1 MSSMVQ
7 DLYDM
12 GLTDSLGGM
21 PNFLEDNDEKEENID
36 FAYEEEHHDENN
48 YDEDIENEFNN
59 LLAEQEKI
67 KNNNCSKN
75 AENENCIGDE
85 EHHNLV
91 CKFFSSYSAAES
103 FCCMMREGYVIK
115 VEYGYIWRS
124 SLQSLEDFSYIPF

>member
-36 FAYEEEHHDENN
+36 FAYDEEHHDENN
-48 YDEDIENEFNN
+48 YDEDDEDIENEFNN

-75 AENENCIGDE
+75 AENENC
-85 EHHNLV
+85 
-91 CKFFSSYSAAES
+91 
-103 FCCMMREGYVIK
+103 
-115 VEYGYIWRS
+115 
-124 SLQSLEDFSYIPF
+124 

>member
-21 PNFLEDNDEKEENID
+21 PNFLEDDGKKDENID
-36 FAYEEEHHDENN
+36 FAYEEEHHDEND
-48 YDEDIENEFNN
+48 YDEDIENE
-59 LLAEQEKI
+59 LESILAEQD

-75 AENENCIGDE
+75 TENEDCVGDK

-103 FCCMMREGYVIK
+103 FCCMMREGHVIK

-124 SLQSLEDFSYIPF
+124 SLHELEDFSYIPF